1 MEFDEEA
8 YGTEEN
14 PGFIEPEPEPAA
26 GWGLV
31 GEFNS
36 WGGSPDIMLTYNDPY
51 YVIND
56 ISIEGQ
62 FKFRKDGSWNINLG
76 AVGDVDYSSYTE
88 ITPNTET
95 ELASNG
101 NNMILPEGIYDIVL
115 DDVNCRAWFN
125 RK

>member
-1 MEFDEEA
+1 MSITFDEEA

-14 PGFIEPEPEPAA
+14 PGYIEPEPAA
-26 GWGLV
+26 SWGLV

-62 FKFRKDGSWNINLG
+62 FKFRKDGSWTENLG
-76 AVGDVDYSSYTE
+76 APGDVEPYE
-88 ITPNTET
+88 ITPDTET
-95 ELASNG
+95 ELLSYG
-101 NNMILPEGIYDIVL
+101 KNMILPAGTYDIVL
-115 DDVNCRAWFN
+115 DVANSKAWFT
-125 RK
+125 KK